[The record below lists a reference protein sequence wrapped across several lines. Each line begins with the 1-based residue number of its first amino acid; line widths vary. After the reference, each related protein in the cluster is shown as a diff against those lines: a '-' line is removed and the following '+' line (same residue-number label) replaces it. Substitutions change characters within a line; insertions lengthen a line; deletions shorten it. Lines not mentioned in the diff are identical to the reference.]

1 MAANTFIDVAENQV
15 KLFDRNDGTY
25 QIQNKSFDD
34 LHITEITDI
43 GQVHQDT
50 ELAFLTLNMIGG
62 SFVVAPFGH
71 ACVTKETGSQI
82 YMWYGESQKG
92 LVSIAE
98 TE

>member
-1 MAANTFIDVAENQV
+1 MAANTFIDVAEKQV
-15 KLFDRNDGTY
+15 KHFNRANGTY

-34 LHITEITDI
+34 LHITEIEDI
-43 GQVHQDT
+43 GQLHQDT

-62 SFVVAPFGH
+62 SFVVAPFGY
-71 ACVTKETGSQI
+71 ACITKENGSEI

-98 TE
+98 TG